1 MLSAQLTAADDLAAD
16 NQALVRVTSR
26 RRPSVFL
33 SAAPSAPVDVV
44 RKTLEALP
52 GIDLQVVEQ
61 LPVTLPPQSLV
72 VLHGQVPV
80 SLPPCPLLVITP
92 QGSCDLWDT
101 AGSVPEG
108 QCDVQSV
115 RRDLPLLAGIRFE
128 DVVVEEAVKLQFK
141 DPAQTL
147 VAATSGDPLYS
158 LVQRTAGPVLV
169 LHVDLRKDKS
179 DFALRSD
186 FPRLIEQAVRWLTG
200 TADSVTLAVGSDEP
214 VTKPGRSEPSPEPVN
229 IVNRVESDIRAGAK
243 VASRDV
249 PSPAPTR
256 EQPLWMLLAGLA
268 VVLLLS
274 EWCLFHRRVVV

>member
-1 MLSAQLTAADDLAAD
+1 
-16 NQALVRVTSR
+16 
-26 RRPSVFL
+26 
-33 SAAPSAPVDVV
+33 
-44 RKTLEALP
+44 
-52 GIDLQVVEQ
+52 
-61 LPVTLPPQSLV
+61 
-72 VLHGQVPV
+72 
-80 SLPPCPLLVITP
+80 
-92 QGSCDLWDT
+92 
-101 AGSVPEG
+101 
-108 QCDVQSV
+108 
-115 RRDLPLLAGIRFE
+115 LLAGVRFE

-158 LVQRTAGPVLV
+158 LVQRSAGPVLV